1 MGAAPWSQTPVPHQD
16 KGTGRRGEG
25 PGAQGGGA
33 ACAALL
39 RHHLT
44 HGCWKIP
51 GIHSPALH
59 IPYFSPNFPFC
70 CSFPAQGPAAGR
82 LARGHPQHSQQVH
95 PSAERGSSEVWN
107 WQLLQPPHQA
117 GTAPREI
124 PRGVSALTCSWPR
137 TQISTEP
144 SIWYFNLFLAS
155 KFQLDWHSPWQN
167 NNLKEIPY
175 KHFGVG
181 RDAEG
186 SKTKCTLN
194 LPLEMEGDWGFTRS
208 CVLEFTYRGIQREN
222 AQGDFWAGCIFRTGC
237 SGANICI

>member
-1 MGAAPWSQTPVPHQD
+1 MQLCCGITSHVAAE
-16 KGTGRRGEG
+16 KFLEFI
-25 PGAQGGGA
+25 AQH
-33 ACAALL
+33 C
-39 RHHLT
+39 
-44 HGCWKIP
+44 I
-51 GIHSPALH
+51 SPDF
-59 IPYFSPNFPFC
+59 PYFSPNFPFC

-82 LARGHPQHSQQVH
+82 LARGHSQHPQQVH

-107 WQLLQPPHQA
+107 WQLFRPPHQA

-124 PRGVSALTCSWPR
+124 PHGVSALTCSWPR

-175 KHFGVG
+175 KHFGVW
-181 RDAEG
+181 RDAER

-222 AQGDFWAGCIFRTGC
+222 AQGDFRAGCMFRTGC